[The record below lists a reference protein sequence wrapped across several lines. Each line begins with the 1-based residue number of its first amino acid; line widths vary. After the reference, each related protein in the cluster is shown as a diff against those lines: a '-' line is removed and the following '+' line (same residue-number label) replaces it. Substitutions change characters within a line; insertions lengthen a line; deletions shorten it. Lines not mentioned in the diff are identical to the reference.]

1 MTCMG
6 CVSTIN
12 SVLSKEN
19 SIIVYSVSL
28 ENKLMILEVDLNS
41 FDEKNLKKLAREVF
55 GYSAF

>member
-41 FDEKNLKKLAREVF
+41 FDEKN
-55 GYSAF
+55 S